1 MNKMKNNSIVKSAKF
16 YVIVLFVMGM
26 FTSVANAQLQ
36 RTDTTRT
43 TRDSTF
49 RNSEIDTLNNINRQQ
64 NKSDSLPLPKGS
76 PQMQGDNSTEVES
89 PGTATYNI
97 EEENGQSI
105 SEVADWRTESNV
117 EELKVY
123 SGNSEGNTV
132 IRTIEVTI
140 PKRE

>member
-1 MNKMKNNSIVKSAKF
+1 MRNKAIVKSAKF
-16 YVIVLFVMGM
+16 NVIVLFILGM
-26 FTSVANAQLQ
+26 FTSVANAQVQ

-64 NKSDSLPLPKGS
+64 NKSDSLPLPKGTD
-76 PQMQGDNSTEVES
+76 QMQGENNIEVDS

-97 EEENGQSI
+97 VEENGQSI

>member
-1 MNKMKNNSIVKSAKF
+1 MRNKAIVKLAKIN
-16 YVIVLFVMGM
+16 VIVLFILGM
-26 FTSVANAQLQ
+26 FTSVANAQVQ

-64 NKSDSLPLPKGS
+64 NKSDSLPLPGS
-76 PQMQGDNSTEVES
+76 PQMQGDNNSDVES

-97 EEENGQSI
+97 VEENDQST
-105 SEVADWRTESNV
+105 SGVADWRAETNE

-123 SGNSEGNTV
+123 SGNSEGNNV
-132 IRTIEVTI
+132 IRTIEVVI

>member
-1 MNKMKNNSIVKSAKF
+1 MKNNSIVKSAKF
-16 YVIVLFVMGM
+16 NVIVLFILGM
-26 FTSVANAQLQ
+26 FTSVANAQVQ

-64 NKSDSLPLPKGS
+64 NKSDSLPLPKGTD
-76 PQMQGDNSTEVES
+76 QMQGENNIEVDS

-97 EEENGQSI
+97 VEENGQSI